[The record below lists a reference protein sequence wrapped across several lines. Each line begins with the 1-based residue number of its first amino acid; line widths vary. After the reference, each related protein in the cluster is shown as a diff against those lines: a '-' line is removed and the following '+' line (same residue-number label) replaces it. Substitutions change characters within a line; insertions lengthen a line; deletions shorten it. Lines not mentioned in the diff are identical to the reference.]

1 MLANHEMKANRF
13 GRQAKARRQYREI
26 LEHIE
31 LGGRVYVG
39 SYTKPKIYSK
49 AAQFRRGKYD
59 VYAALGK
66 NWDSLIWSP
75 IVFID

>member
-26 LEHIE
+26 IEHIE
-31 LGGRVYVG
+31 LGGRVFVG

-49 AAQFRRGKYD
+49 PEQFRLGKNE
-59 VYAALGK
+59 VYAARGK